1 MIKTSLDVIPMYLSN
16 KINFVKKKCANSKKE
31 TRNTQETQLK
41 KDFSIWLKIES
52 CLQNLNILSQNSA
65 SFERKQITH

>member
-16 KINFVKKKCANSKKE
+16 KINFEKKCANSKKE

-41 KDFSIWLKIES
+41 RDFSFWLKIES

-65 SFERKQITH
+65 CFERKQISH